1 MNYVYDDGGVYI
13 KNLAN
18 CAEKYGIGQY
28 RFAHNYEFA
37 GKDFI
42 IAEGD
47 KEHKL
52 LFRCKN
58 NLAFDGKEY
67 AYECLKLELNTYFI
81 RFALNVAVVD
91 LEQRLATLILGDKY
105 IHGAIGWPDPE
116 CKRGLSQGSHS
127 CAGDDMVGTNVAWV
141 LGCGRFTAQEFFEA
155 GKCRVAWSPR
165 ENEPYE
171 QLCKATRIKG
181 PIYLVDIRGRVRQG
195 VCAPFFTNRVIM
207 LQDYDHMMTIGCVMG
222 QGFDPIMISGYAK
235 FLN

>member
-1 MNYVYDDGGVYI
+1 MNYVYDDRGVYI

-28 RFAHNYEFA
+28 RFPHNYELA
-37 GKDFI
+37 GKDFTI
-42 IAEGD
+42 MKCD
-47 KEHKL
+47 REHKL

-58 NLAFDGKEY
+58 NVVFDGSEC

-81 RFALNVAVVD
+81 RFGLNIAVLD
-91 LEQRLATLILGDKY
+91 LEQCLVTLILGDEY
-105 IHGAIGWPDPE
+105 IHGTIGWPDQD
-116 CKRGLSQGSHS
+116 CKPGYSRGSHS

-141 LGCGRFTAQEFFEA
+141 LGCGRLAAQDFYEA

-171 QLCKATRIKG
+171 QPCKATRIKG
-181 PIYLVDIRGRVRQG
+181 PIYLVDIRGRVHQG

-207 LQDYDHMMTIGCVMG
+207 LQDYDHMMTVGCVMG
-222 QGFDPIMISGYAK
+222 QGFDPIMVSGYAK